1 MYQCH
6 QLINGSTSTAG
17 IRVNLLNKM
26 NVLGN
31 GKKTKKNQ
39 NFKVHLLK
47 VIKVTAGGT
56 TG

>member
-1 MYQCH
+1 
-6 QLINGSTSTAG
+6 
-17 IRVNLLNKM
+17 M